1 MWGVGSSPSCNDQEF
16 FPQKMCNSM
25 RKPTGSSG
33 QDDFT
38 QKCQTLHRQERAD
51 ERRREDNRFFIM
63 MSMFRPPSQL
73 MSSAPTIQSPMTQ
86 SSAQSSQNQVHEF
99 DGQDFL
105 ERELAR
111 RTYGV

>member
-1 MWGVGSSPSCNDQEF
+1 MIAEAVQSSRGEQQNNLLIFLENQRMEAAERERIRQE
-16 FPQKMCNSM
+16 
-25 RKPTGSSG
+25 
-33 QDDFT
+33 
-38 QKCQTLHRQERAD
+38 ERAD
-51 ERRREDNRFFIM
+51 ERRREDNRFFMM
-63 MSMFRPPSQL
+63 MSMFRSPSHL

-99 DGQDFL
+99 DGQDFI